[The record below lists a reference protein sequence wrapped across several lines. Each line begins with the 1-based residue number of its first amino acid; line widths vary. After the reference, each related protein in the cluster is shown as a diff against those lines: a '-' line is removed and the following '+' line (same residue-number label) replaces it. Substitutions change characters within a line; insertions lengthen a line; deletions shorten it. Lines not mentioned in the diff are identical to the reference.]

1 MQFYNWSW
9 YEIKVIFKWAEINK
23 TNSWVLHSGDYAY
36 YLSPARLTLVSADVA
51 RAALE
56 FENVYW
62 AGLSTEGL
70 KQIHS
75 YYFIFSKTKYLICL
89 FRLVHTT
96 TCIYFGERQKQS
108 SFYKASTLGRTL
120 KHSYCFGNYHQYS
133 SSTNAKR
140 TSVLFLEVHTS
151 YITNLFIIPF
161 IIMFDLS
168 FISNSIWYKFHLWY

>member
-1 MQFYNWSW
+1 MQFYNWSR

-120 KHSYCFGNYHQYS
+120 KNSYFLIITINTVVQMLREPQYYSWRSTHHISPICSSFHS
-133 SSTNAKR
+133 
-140 TSVLFLEVHTS
+140 
-151 YITNLFIIPF
+151 
-161 IIMFDLS
+161 
-168 FISNSIWYKFHLWY
+168 